1 MLGASSIAAKSM
13 NCPKCQSS
21 QIIKYGHTHYGKP
34 RFRCQDCG
42 RQFVEGATRQP
53 IDEATR
59 QLIDKL
65 LLERLALA
73 AIARVTGVSQRWL
86 QMYVNQKFY
95 QTPRTIEVTQKKT
108 GRLTIQ
114 LDEMWSFVGSKANKQ
129 WVWLAIDA
137 DSREIVGV
145 FVGARSRQ
153 GAKGLWQSL
162 PAVYRQCA
170 ICYTDF
176 WEAYE
181 QVLPSKR
188 HRAVG
193 KETGKTSYIERFNN
207 TLRQRV
213 GRLVRKTLS
222 FSKKLSN
229 HVGAIWYFVHHYNA
243 SLRS

>member
-1 MLGASSIAAKSM
+1 M
-13 NCPKCQSS
+13 NCPKCQSV

-34 RFRCQDCG
+34 RFRCQDCS
-42 RQFVEGATRQP
+42 RQFVENASRQP

-59 QLIDKL
+59 RLIDKL

-73 AIARVTGVSQRWL
+73 AIARVTGVSERWL
-86 QMYVNQKFY
+86 QLYVNQKLY
-95 QTPRTIEVTQKKT
+95 ETPKVIEVTKKKV

-114 LDEMWSFVGSKANKQ
+114 LDEMWSFVGSKENKQ

-145 FVGARSRQ
+145 FVGDRSRQ
-153 GAKGLWQSL
+153 SATKLWQSL
-162 PAVYRQCA
+162 PPIYRQCG

-193 KETGKTSYIERFNN
+193 KETGKTSYPRAIQQHAA
-207 TLRQRV
+207 TA
-213 GRLVRKTLS
+213 S
-222 FSKKLSN
+222 
-229 HVGAIWYFVHHYNA
+229 GAIG
-243 SLRS
+243 S

>member
-1 MLGASSIAAKSM
+1 M
-13 NCPKCQSS
+13 NCPKCQST

-34 RFRCQDCG
+34 RFRCLECG
-42 RQFVEGATRQP
+42 RQFVENASRQP
-53 IDEATR
+53 VDEATR

-73 AIARVTGVSQRWL
+73 AIARVTGVSERWL
-86 QMYVNQKFY
+86 QMYVNQKYY
-95 QTPRTIEVTQKKT
+95 QTPKTVEITQKKM

-129 WVWLAIDA
+129 WLWLAIDA
-137 DSREIVGV
+137 DTREIIGV
-145 FVGARSRQ
+145 FVGESSSQ
-153 GAKGLWQSL
+153 SAKKLWEFL

-170 ICYTDF
+170 MCYTDF
-176 WEAYE
+176 WEAYK

-222 FSKKLSN
+222 FSRKLSN
-229 HVGAIWYFVHHYNA
+229 HIGAVWYFVHDYNA
-243 SLRS
+243 SLCS